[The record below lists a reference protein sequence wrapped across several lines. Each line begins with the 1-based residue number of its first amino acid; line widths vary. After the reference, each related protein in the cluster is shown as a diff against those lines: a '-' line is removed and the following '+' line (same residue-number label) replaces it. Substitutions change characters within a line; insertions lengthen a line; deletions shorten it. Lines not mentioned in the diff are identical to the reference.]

1 MYKFAITRPV
11 STLMFAL
18 AILFFG
24 FLGVNRMPVA
34 LFPDIDFPIV
44 AVITSYP
51 GASAEIVETKVTD
64 KIEEAIM
71 GIDGLNKIT
80 SSSAR
85 SSSVIIVQFELEK
98 PLNEAVNDVRD
109 KVGTVQLDSG
119 IKTPVVYKFDS
130 SSTPI
135 ISLFLTSDKV
145 ATSEMMRHAKDNI
158 KPLLQKISGVG
169 GVEMRGH
176 RERQLRI
183 FVNPSLLNKYSLA
196 YTDISNKIGLENLE
210 IDGGRLIGTLSE
222 WAVTTD
228 AQSSSIEDIANIR
241 VAQGIRLG
249 DIATIE
255 DSIEED
261 KTFAAFNKTPG
272 VIFEVQKISGANE
285 IAIVDA
291 VMKVL
296 PQIEAISPEY
306 EIRPFK
312 DTTEKTRKSI
322 DSVKFDVMLGVFLAV
337 FVVFLFLRSFTIALV
352 SLISIPVSIFGT
364 FALMNFF
371 GFSLNMLTLLAVALA
386 IGIIIDDAIVVIE
399 NIHKKL
405 EHGMRKREAA
415 YEGVRE
421 IGFALV
427 AISAMLLSVFIPV
440 GSMSGIVGR
449 FFQSFGITVAA
460 AIGISYIVVITII
473 PMVSSIVINPTHS
486 QFYYRTEPYFKLL
499 ESAYVKTLAIVLR
512 NKMKVIVGIFAIF
525 FSSLVLLSILGME
538 FILSD
543 DNSEFQVFMETKP
556 GTSME
561 AMKEK
566 TNKLQDIVMAD
577 ENVLFS
583 SLQIGYDSQKTIFKA
598 RIYARLKPLSERTGR
613 KRQFE
618 IMAEVSQRLKASE
631 VGKDFIISIAEV
643 ADIGGGGDDS
653 PYQIAILAPNDEL
666 LHKSR
671 DNLVNL
677 LNTDPLLAGK
687 VSDIHLNTS
696 ENLPEYRLK
705 ILRQNADHYGVSA
718 QEIGNVVRGAFS
730 GEAAIG
736 YFKESGKEYDIT
748 IRATDENRISLNDI
762 KKLQVKNGYGEL
774 MFVEGLVEIESTT
787 APSVITRFDRQRSAT
802 VYAYPVKDSGISL
815 GDMIRITAEKKEQWC
830 EKGVTYRLQGEAEY
844 AEEMAIAFMVA
855 VLTAIVLIYLILAAL
870 YESFL
875 QPIVIMITL
884 PLSFS
889 GAFIAL
895 FIAQQPFSMFS
906 LMGLMILMGLVGKNA
921 TLLIDVANEKRKE
934 GYSTDEAL
942 ILAGESRLRPILM
955 TTIAMVFGMLPLAFS
970 TGAGAGM
977 KFPMGIVIIG
987 GLLFSMFLSL
997 LIVPAIYRFLAP
1009 LDDWLQRFYKP
1020 KAEDKF

>member
-1 MYKFAITRPV
+1 MYKFAITRPI
-11 STLMFAL
+11 STLMFAF

-24 FLGVNRMPVA
+24 FLGVKKMPTA

-51 GASAEIVETKVTD
+51 GASAEIVETKLTD

-71 GIDGLNKIT
+71 GIDGLKKIT

-85 SSSVIIVQFELEK
+85 NSSVVIVQFELEK
-98 PLNEAVNDVRD
+98 PLDEAVNDVRD

-119 IKTPVVYKFDS
+119 IKNPVVYKFDS
-130 SSTPI
+130 SSAPI

-145 ATSEMMRHAKDNI
+145 ETSEMMRHAKDNI
-158 KPLLQKISGVG
+158 KPILQKISGVG

-176 RERQLRI
+176 RERQIRI
-183 FVNPSLLNKYSLA
+183 FASPSLLNKYGIT
-196 YTDISNKIGLENLE
+196 YTDISSKIGLENLE

-228 AQSSSIEDIANIR
+228 AQSSDLSDIGNIR
-241 VAQGIRLG
+241 IAEGIRLA

-255 DSIEED
+255 DTIEED

-272 VIFEVQKISGANE
+272 VIFEVQKISGAND
-285 IAIVDA
+285 IAIADA

-306 EIRPFK
+306 EIKPFK
-312 DTTEKTRKSI
+312 DTTQNVRASI
-322 DSVKFDVMLGVFLAV
+322 ASVEFDVMLGVFLAV
-337 FVVFLFLRSFTIALV
+337 FVVFMFLRSATIAFV
-352 SLISIPVSIFGT
+352 SLLSIPISIFGT

-405 EHGMRKREAA
+405 EGGMRKREAA
-415 YEGVRE
+415 YEGVKE
-421 IGFALV
+421 IGFALI

-473 PMVSSIVINPTHS
+473 PMISSIVINPKHS
-486 QFYYRTEPYFKLL
+486 RFYHRTEPYFQML
-499 ESAYVKTLAIVLR
+499 ESTYISALKMVLR
-512 NKMKVIVGIFAIF
+512 NKIKVIVGIIAIF
-525 FSSLVLLSILGME
+525 FSSLVLLGILGME
-538 FILSD
+538 FIIPD
-543 DNSEFQVFMETKP
+543 DKSEFQVFMETKP

-561 AMKEK
+561 AMKER
-566 TNKLQDIVMAD
+566 TNQLQDIVMSNED
-577 ENVLFS
+577 VVFS
-583 SLQIGYDSQKTIFKA
+583 TLQIGYDAQKTIFKA
-598 RIYARLKPLSERTGR
+598 QIYAKLKPIKERSS
-613 KRQFE
+613 KESQFK
-618 IMAEVSQRLKASE
+618 IMADIGEKLKASE
-631 VGKDFIISIAEV
+631 VGKGFVISTSEVSDF
-643 ADIGGGGDDS
+643 GGGDNS
-653 PYQIAILAPNDEL
+653 PYQVAILAPNNEAL
-666 LHKSR
+666 KKTR
-671 DNLVNL
+671 DNLINL
-677 LNTDPLLAGK
+677 LNTDPILAGK
-687 VSDIHLNTS
+687 VANIHLNTS
-696 ENLPEYRLK
+696 DDLPEYRLK
-705 ILRQNADHYGVSA
+705 VIRANADYYGVSA

-736 YFKESGKEYDIT
+736 YYKDRGKEYDIT
-748 IRATDENRISLNDI
+748 IRVPDSERISLNDI
-762 KKLQVKNGYGEL
+762 KKLQVKNRHGEL
-774 MFVEGLVEIESTT
+774 MFVEGLVDIETTT
-787 APSVITRFDRQRSAT
+787 APSVISRFDRQRSVT
-802 VYAYPVKDSGISL
+802 VYASPIKGSGISL
-815 GDMIRITAEKKEQWC
+815 GDMMQVTASHQDQWL
-830 EKGVTYRLQGEAEY
+830 EPGATYRLQGEAEN
-844 AEEMAIAFMVA
+844 AQEMMLAFVIA

-875 QPIVIMITL
+875 QPVVIMMTL
-884 PLSFS
+884 PFSFS

-895 FIAQQPFSMFS
+895 FVVQQPFSMFS

-942 ILAGESRLRPILM
+942 ILAGGSRLRPILM
-955 TTIAMVFGMLPLAFS
+955 TTIAMVFGMIPLAIS

-977 KFPMGIVIIG
+977 KSPMGTVIIG

-1009 LDDWLQRFYKP
+1009 LDDWIQKFYKP

>member
-1 MYKFAITRPV
+1 MYKFAITRPIA
-11 STLMFAL
+11 TLMFAL

-24 FLGVNRMPVA
+24 FLGVKKMPVA

-51 GASAEIVETKVTD
+51 GASAEIVETKLTD

-71 GIDGLNKIT
+71 GIDGLKKIT

-85 SSSVIIVQFELEK
+85 NSSVVIVQFELEK
-98 PLNEAVNDVRD
+98 PLSEAVNDVRD

-119 IKTPVVYKFDS
+119 IKNPVVYKFDS
-130 SSTPI
+130 SSAPI
-135 ISLFLTSDKV
+135 ISLFLTSEQV
-145 ATSEMMRHAKDNI
+145 EVSEMMRHAKDNI
-158 KPLLQKISGVG
+158 KPILQKISGVG

-176 RERQLRI
+176 RERQIRI
-183 FVNPSLLNKYSLA
+183 FASPSLLNKYGVTYA
-196 YTDISNKIGLENLE
+196 DISSKIGLENLE

-228 AQSSSIEDIANIR
+228 AQSSTLSDIGNIR
-241 VAQGIRLG
+241 IAEGIRLA

-255 DSIEED
+255 DTIEED

-272 VIFEVQKISGANE
+272 VIFEIQKISGAND
-285 IAIVDA
+285 IAIADA
-291 VMKVL
+291 VMKAL

-312 DTTEKTRKSI
+312 DTTQNVRA
-322 DSVKFDVMLGVFLAV
+322 SVASVEFDVVLGVFLAV
-337 FVVFLFLRSFTIALV
+337 FVVFLFLRNATIAFV
-352 SLISIPVSIFGT
+352 SLLSIPISIFGT

-405 EHGMRKREAA
+405 EKGMRKREAA

-421 IGFALV
+421 IGFALI

-473 PMVSSIVINPTHS
+473 PMVSSIVINPRHS
-486 QFYYRTEPYFKLL
+486 RFYYRTEPYFKIL
-499 ESAYVKTLAIVLR
+499 ESAYTATLTTVLR
-512 NKMKVIVGIFAIF
+512 HKVKVILGIVAIF
-525 FSSLVLLSILGME
+525 FSSLVLLGILGME
-538 FILSD
+538 FIIPD
-543 DNSEFQVFMETKP
+543 DKGEIQVFMETKP

-566 TNKLQDIVMAD
+566 TNQLQDIVMSNED
-577 ENVLFS
+577 VVFS
-583 SLQIGYDSQKTIFKA
+583 TLQIGYDAQKTIFKA
-598 RIYARLKPLSERTGR
+598 RIYVKLKPKKERVKKET
-613 KRQFE
+613 QFK
-618 IMAEVSQRLKASE
+618 IMADMGEQLKSSAVGKEFVIATSEVS
-631 VGKDFIISIAEV
+631 DF
-643 ADIGGGGDDS
+643 GGGDNS
-653 PYQIAILAPNDEL
+653 PYQVAILAPNDAVL
-666 LHKSR
+666 KKTK
-671 DNLVNL
+671 DNLINL
-677 LNTDPLLAGK
+677 LNTDPILAGK
-687 VSDIHLNTS
+687 VTNIHLNTS
-696 ENLPEYRLK
+696 DDLPEYRLK
-705 ILRQNADHYGVSA
+705 VLRANTDRYGVSA

-736 YFKESGKEYDIT
+736 YYKEHGKEYDIT
-748 IRATDENRISLNDI
+748 IRVPDAERISLNDI
-762 KKLQVKNGYGEL
+762 KKLQVKNNRGEL
-774 MFVEGLVEIESTT
+774 MFVEGLVDIETTT
-787 APSVITRFDRQRSAT
+787 APSVISRFDRQRSVT
-802 VYAYPVKDSGISL
+802 VYAYPVKNSGISL
-815 GDMIRITAEKKEQWC
+815 GDMMRVTAEKKDQWL
-830 EKGVTYRLQGEAEY
+830 EPGATYRLQGEAEN
-844 AEEMAIAFMVA
+844 AQEMMMAFLIA
-855 VLTAIVLIYLILAAL
+855 VLTAVVLIYLILAAL

-875 QPIVIMITL
+875 QPVVIMMTL
-884 PLSFS
+884 PFSFS

-895 FIAQQPFSMFS
+895 FVVQQPFSMFS

-934 GYSTDEAL
+934 GHSTDEAL
-942 ILAGESRLRPILM
+942 ILAGGSRLRPILM
-955 TTIAMVFGMLPLAFS
+955 TTIAMVFGMIPLAIS
-970 TGAGAGM
+970 TGAGSGM
-977 KFPMGIVIIG
+977 KSPMGVVIIG

-1009 LDDWLQRFYKP
+1009 LDDWLQKFYKP

>member
-449 FFQSFGITVAA
+449 FFQSFGI
-460 AIGISYIVVITII
+460 
-473 PMVSSIVINPTHS
+473 
-486 QFYYRTEPYFKLL
+486 
-499 ESAYVKTLAIVLR
+499 
-512 NKMKVIVGIFAIF
+512 
-525 FSSLVLLSILGME
+525 
-538 FILSD
+538 
-543 DNSEFQVFMETKP
+543 
-556 GTSME
+556 
-561 AMKEK
+561 
-566 TNKLQDIVMAD
+566 
-577 ENVLFS
+577 
-583 SLQIGYDSQKTIFKA
+583 
-598 RIYARLKPLSERTGR
+598 
-613 KRQFE
+613 
-618 IMAEVSQRLKASE
+618 
-631 VGKDFIISIAEV
+631 
-643 ADIGGGGDDS
+643 
-653 PYQIAILAPNDEL
+653 
-666 LHKSR
+666 
-671 DNLVNL
+671 
-677 LNTDPLLAGK
+677 
-687 VSDIHLNTS
+687 
-696 ENLPEYRLK
+696 
-705 ILRQNADHYGVSA
+705 
-718 QEIGNVVRGAFS
+718 
-730 GEAAIG
+730 
-736 YFKESGKEYDIT
+736 
-748 IRATDENRISLNDI
+748 
-762 KKLQVKNGYGEL
+762 
-774 MFVEGLVEIESTT
+774 
-787 APSVITRFDRQRSAT
+787 
-802 VYAYPVKDSGISL
+802 
-815 GDMIRITAEKKEQWC
+815 
-830 EKGVTYRLQGEAEY
+830 
-844 AEEMAIAFMVA
+844 
-855 VLTAIVLIYLILAAL
+855 
-870 YESFL
+870 
-875 QPIVIMITL
+875 
-884 PLSFS
+884 
-889 GAFIAL
+889 
-895 FIAQQPFSMFS
+895 
-906 LMGLMILMGLVGKNA
+906 
-921 TLLIDVANEKRKE
+921 
-934 GYSTDEAL
+934 
-942 ILAGESRLRPILM
+942 
-955 TTIAMVFGMLPLAFS
+955 
-970 TGAGAGM
+970 
-977 KFPMGIVIIG
+977 
-987 GLLFSMFLSL
+987 
-997 LIVPAIYRFLAP
+997 
-1009 LDDWLQRFYKP
+1009 
-1020 KAEDKF
+1020 